1 MVDLRVLMVAS
12 DPGAGLARHLRVLVD
27 HLDRRGVRVS
37 VCGEH
42 PHDLGLDSSRARL
55 LPVEIGSSSVRDA
68 LESRALRREVE
79 RHDLVHAFGVRA
91 GAVAGLATAR
101 PRPLVV
107 TWHHGLPRRTTG
119 AAGVVERFVARRA
132 AAVLCVADDLAER
145 ARGYGA
151 RDVRVLVPSAPILGR
166 APRSRTSM
174 RAELDPRPVRDPL
187 SSGRPI
193 VLCIG
198 RLVRHKGHH
207 VLVDAA
213 AQMVDRQPRPL
224 FLVAGDGPRR
234 GELERQ
240 AAALDAPVRFLGH
253 RPDVADLLQ
262 AADVV
267 VIPSLWDGAPLAVAE
282 ALRAAAPLVA
292 SDVGGIAAMAGDGA
306 LLVEPGDVDALARGI
321 ARVLDEPG
329 LGSTMRSQALHAAE
343 HLPTDDVVASQVLA
357 TYHRLML
364 SGSGTL

>member
-1 MVDLRVLMVAS
+1 MLMVAGDAS
-12 DPGAGLARHLRVLVD
+12 AGLARHLRVLSD

-37 VCGEH
+37 VCGEGLQ
-42 PHDLGLDSSRARL
+42 DLGLASTGARL
-55 LPVEIGSSSVRDA
+55 VPMEVGSSGLRDVLRA
-68 LESRALRREVE
+68 RALRREVE
-79 RHDLVHAFGVRA
+79 DHDVVHAFGVRA

-107 TWHHGLPRRTTG
+107 TWHHGLPR
-119 AAGVVERFVARRA
+119 VVHGPSRAIERFVARRA
-132 AAVLCVADDLAER
+132 EAVLCVADDLAER
-145 ARGYGA
+145 ARGHGA

-174 RAELDPRPVRDPL
+174 RAELDPRPERDPL
-187 SSGRPI
+187 ASGRPI
-193 VLCIG
+193 VLCVG

-253 RPDVADLLQ
+253 RTDVPDLLQ

-267 VIPSLWDGAPLAVAE
+267 VVPSLWDGVPLAVAE

-292 SDVGGIAAMAGDGA
+292 SDVGGIAALSGEGA
-306 LLVEPGDVDALARGI
+306 MLVEPGDVDALALAI

-329 LGSTMRSQALHAAE
+329 LATSMRSRSLVAAE
-343 HLPTDDVVASQVLA
+343 TLPTDDAVASQVLA
-357 TYHRLML
+357 TYHRLMID
-364 SGSGTL
+364 GTG